1 MGNSRIELL
10 IEEIEDYIDKCKFQP
25 LSNTKII
32 VNKDHI
38 DGLIS
43 ELKQITPKELEKYQ
57 KVVSS
62 HEQILKDARAKAD
75 QLINEAAAQ
84 TSEMVN
90 QNSIMKQAYA
100 QADEVVKSAYYQ
112 ANEILTNA
120 TTQANEMRSAA
131 VDYMDNMLANY
142 EAVVTQTLG
151 LTQSHYESFYSQL
164 LQYRE
169 VVVSNRA
176 ELYPPS
182 IETPEQPNEE
192 VFDTGSLAPNGD
204 NTAMGSTGNIPT
216 QATGP
221 IGNTGNIPKPVT
233 GSDTGDIKLD
243 FI

>member
-1 MGNSRIELL
+1 MGNSRIERL
-10 IEEIEDYIDKCKFQP
+10 IDEIEDYIDSCKYQP

-32 VNKDHI
+32 VNKDQI
-38 DGLIS
+38 DALIS

-62 HEQILKDARAKAD
+62 HEQIINDAKQRAAEMLK
-75 QLINEAAAQ
+75 ETEAQ
-84 TSEMVN
+84 TNEMVN

-100 QADEVVKSAYYQ
+100 QAEEVVKSAYYQ
-112 ANEILTNA
+112 ANEILTSA

-131 VDYMDNMLANY
+131 VEYMDNMLANY
-142 EAVVTQTLG
+142 ENVVTQTLG
-151 LTQSHYESFYSQL
+151 LTQSHFESFYSQL

-176 ELYPPS
+176 ELFPPS
-182 IETPEQPNEE
+182 IESPELGPDE
-192 VFDTGSLAPNGD
+192 VSFDTDSLVGVAE
-204 NTAMGSTGNIPT
+204 STGNINVGASST
-216 QATGP
+216 NGS
-221 IGNTGNIPKPVT
+221 IGNTGSIPKPSG